1 MHATTT
7 TRSGRHVPT
16 LFVPCSLVRTL
27 GLLPFFLCHAAVP
40 VLVLDREALTA
51 GASASDDDGVTI
63 ADDSLIRTY

>member
-1 MHATTT
+1 MRPLRRGVGDTYLPFLFLVAS
-7 TRSGRHVPT
+7 SGH
-16 LFVPCSLVRTL
+16 LACSH
-27 GLLPFFLCHAAVP
+27 FFLCHAAVP